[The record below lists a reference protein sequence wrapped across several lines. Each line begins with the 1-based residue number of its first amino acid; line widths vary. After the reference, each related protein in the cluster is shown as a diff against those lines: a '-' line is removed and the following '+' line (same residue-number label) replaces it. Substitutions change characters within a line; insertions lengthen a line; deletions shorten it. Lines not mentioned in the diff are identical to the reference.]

1 MMHGKAGWNKAFC
14 SNKQKADLC
23 LSVLSFEIK
32 LKSQV
37 QEDQGEERGVIF
49 GDKHSEF
56 FILPR
61 EILNKKTNRNVHKTA
76 YVLC

>member
-1 MMHGKAGWNKAFC
+1 MMHGKAGLNKAFC

-23 LSVLSFEIK
+23 LVVLSFEIK

-49 GDKHSEF
+49 GDIWRIFTIAEGNIK
-56 FILPR
+56 
-61 EILNKKTNRNVHKTA
+61 
-76 YVLC
+76 